1 MHCLSLQ
8 VPNRGRRTERG
19 AGAGGD
25 ESDGLT
31 LCVCPSSSFSSAWLT
46 QARFSCSPGGKGG
59 LSLSLSLPVLISPP
73 HVTLQSLHSPSLC
86 PSILNSA
93 FSPTFCRYP
102 RITPSVTLLNNS
114 FCHSGLFHL
123 SSSAF
128 PRRTQSFSSQNKSS
142 DILPA
147 NVKESYRVCYS
158 KHCSIKAAQFL
169 WFRV

>member
-1 MHCLSLQ
+1 M
-8 VPNRGRRTERG
+8 
-19 AGAGGD
+19 
-25 ESDGLT
+25 
-31 LCVCPSSSFSSAWLT
+31 CPSSSSFSSAWLT

-59 LSLSLSLPVLISPP
+59 LSLSVSLPVLIPPP

-102 RITPSVTLLNNS
+102 RVTPSVTLLNNS

-123 SSSAF
+123 SSSASLV
-128 PRRTQSFSSQNKSS
+128 PLSQTHSVFSSQNKSS

-169 WFRV
+169 WFHV